1 MDSINGSNP
10 PAIGIVI
17 SLTTSDNPPLS
28 YNLFRVVGQ
37 VATVVSKDQVQVVF
51 NRFNTITDTPEPIVL
66 TGTYVGQGQITR
78 ISLIKIDSKDFNL
91 YLGKDYN
98 AYISRIN
105 FMVNRTVNGS
115 IKVNYNLNTAS
126 GVSLPQ
132 ATSALLG
139 DSQLTT
145 FAYPSVTTSQGIFE
159 LAPFE
164 KEQAQLWHSV
174 YLSADGEFVQIQ
186 LVNDNQQPFVFDI
199 DPVTS
204 VTNYSVEQDFQLHS
218 MIIYAQPT
226 SSGLQ

>member
-1 MDSINGSNP
+1 
-10 PAIGIVI
+10 
-17 SLTTSDNPPLS
+17 
-28 YNLFRVVGQ
+28 
-37 VATVVSKDQVQVVF
+37 
-51 NRFNTITDTPEPIVL
+51 
-66 TGTYVGQGQITR
+66 
-78 ISLIKIDSKDFNL
+78 
-91 YLGKDYN
+91 
-98 AYISRIN
+98 
-105 FMVNRTVNGS
+105 MVNRTVNGY

-139 DSQLTT
+139 NSQLTT
-145 FAYPSVTTSQGIFE
+145 FPYLFT

-199 DPVTS
+199 DPVTFA
-204 VTNYSVEQDFQLHS
+204 TNYSVEQDFQLHS

-226 SSGLQ
+226 SSGL